1 MPLHRILHVPTLL
14 KLVWENW
21 PKLGT
26 NQFMSQGDDRLRLEL
41 QNRLPGAS
49 AGPNSHI
56 HPTADTVHII
66 LEGEG
71 EYVIAPDTW
80 VPVKPGDIILSR
92 GGEVHGG
99 RGTNPEKPLRYLVI
113 EGPAPEGLFSLD
125 SEGKP
130 AVFGADAGDG
140 AEIRIA
146 YNGRISG
153 TNMLL
158 SGPTDRP
165 DWVDML
171 PPEAYRDT

>member
-14 KLVWENW
+14 KLVWDNW

-26 NQFMSQGDDRLRLEL
+26 NQFMAQGEDRLRLEL

-49 AGPNSHI
+49 AGPNSHV

-99 RGTNPEKPLRYLVI
+99 RGTNPDRPLRYLVI
-113 EGPAPEGLFSLD
+113 EGPAPESLC
-125 SEGKP
+125 
-130 AVFGADAGDG
+130 GADGEWRHAAPGLDPVDDG
-140 AEIRIA
+140 EIRVA
-146 YNGRISG
+146 YNGGIAG

-158 SGPTDRP
+158 GGPTDRP

-171 PPEAYRDT
+171 PPEAYRDR

>member
-1 MPLHRILHVPTLL
+1 MPIHRILHVPTLL
-14 KLVWENW
+14 KLIWDSW

-26 NQFMSQGDDRLRLEL
+26 NQFMSQGEDRLRLEL

-49 AGPNSHI
+49 DGPNSHI

-71 EYVIAPDTW
+71 EYAISPDVW
-80 VPVKPGDIILSR
+80 VPIKPGDIILTR

-99 RGTNPEKPLRYLVI
+99 RGTNPDKPLRYLVI
-113 EGPAPEGLFSLD
+113 EGPAPEGLLRVD
-125 SEGKP
+125 GEGTP
-130 AVFGADAGDG
+130 AMPGADNVSNGQ
-140 AEIRIA
+140 IHIA
-146 YNGRISG
+146 YNGRIGG

-158 SGPTDRP
+158 GGPTDRP

-171 PPEAYRDT
+171 PPDAYRDR